1 MKLLLVFAAYTAV
14 AFVASQGLP
23 GVKLE
28 KGIGPA
34 AGLAIVFGVL
44 NLFLGLFIK
53 FVLGVAAT
61 ALTVLTLG
69 AGFPVF
75 FLIGTTANAIMLKLA
90 DSLLPGFDLD
100 GWAPAFLM
108 GFAFA
113 LCGWLLKILSIA
125 G

>member
-14 AFVASQGLP
+14 AFVASQSLP

-44 NLFLGLFIK
+44 NMILGLFIK
-53 FVLGVAAT
+53 FALGVAAT

-69 AGFPVF
+69 AGFPLF
-75 FLIGTTANAIMLKLA
+75 FLIGTTANAILLKIA
-90 DSLLPGFDLD
+90 DAVLPGFELD

-108 GFAFA
+108 GFGFA
-113 LCGWLLKILSIA
+113 LCGWALELLSIA